1 MCTFVAVSSPLIF
14 KLISAKEL
22 TGGNR
27 NNPRASSRNI
37 CVDCTS
43 CISHSPSLTATQEK
57 QEDKRKLKKPQGS
70 QLQTSPAQAVASPL
84 PASHWTSHRLPTLW
98 VSHARGYYVR
108 SYALTHAFLEVMG
121 FLDSIQRINEDS
133 VINKSFER
141 TLLFSQLYPAW
152 TVKGDDSTFLGG
164 PRPQWN

>member
-1 MCTFVAVSSPLIF
+1 MAVSSPLIF

-27 NNPRASSRNI
+27 NNLWASSRNI
-37 CVDCTS
+37 WVDCMS
-43 CISHSPSLTATQEK
+43 RISHSSSLTAMTEK
-57 QEDKRKLKKPQGS
+57 QEDKWKLKKPQGS

-84 PASHWTSHRLPTLW
+84 PASHWTSHGLPTLW

-108 SYALTHAFLEVMG
+108 SYDLTHVFLEVMG

-133 VINKSFER
+133 VVNKSFER
-141 TLLFSQLYPAW
+141 TLLFSHLYPAW
-152 TVKGDDSTFLGG
+152 TLKGDASTFLGG
-164 PRPQWN
+164 PRHQWN